1 MTSTRQ
7 FWPILEFVI
16 NNGLDSWN
24 QSQVPT
30 SQSLNAST
38 AHAFRGKSE
47 RHNEPR
53 VWSRATDLLLAID
66 VEKRVNSSEFQRCAR
81 VTFACTRAMPRDF
94 LSHAILETES
104 FLEGYL
110 ARFSLVLA

>member
-1 MTSTRQ
+1 M
-7 FWPILEFVI
+7 LFVEK
-16 NNGLDSWN
+16 
-24 QSQVPT
+24 V
-30 SQSLNAST
+30 
-38 AHAFRGKSE
+38 KE
-47 RHNEPR
+47 KNEPR
-53 VWSRATDLLLAID
+53 VWSRASNLLLTID

-81 VTFACTRAMPRDF
+81 VTFACTRAIPRDFLSRAIPRDF